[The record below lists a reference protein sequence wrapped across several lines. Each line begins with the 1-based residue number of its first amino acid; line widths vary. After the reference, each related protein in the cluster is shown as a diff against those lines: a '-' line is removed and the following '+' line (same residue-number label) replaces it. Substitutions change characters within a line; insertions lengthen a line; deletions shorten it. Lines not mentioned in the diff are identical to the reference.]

1 MSCFQVWIG
10 FLLALS
16 LLNSRALVYSHPTP
30 NSPSHPPQHGD
41 SAHKPGCYQPT
52 PPTHRPP
59 KIPPPPSLPSLSPLP
74 PGAFYFFSPPPPS
87 PPHYPKTQRPVGLG
101 PPPPRFR
108 VLWFGVNNIIYTSYV
123 SVRASSGLGGKSLL
137 LYIVVRVNY
146 LAL

>member
-1 MSCFQVWIG
+1 MSSFQVWSG

-108 VLWFGVNNIIYTSYV
+108 INLIPGIGVRGDSLFNG
-123 SVRASSGLGGKSLL
+123 RSGS
-137 LYIVVRVNY
+137 IVVGRGHVSSEST
-146 LAL
+146 